1 VVFVF
6 LCGGVSLLH
15 PNFYL
20 NRVLLVLVTNHD
32 DFVRI
37 SDIDSIIH
45 YYQLH
50 DSWWSILLN
59 SPLALFSGIL
69 RPFIWE
75 AEGAAAVL
83 ASVENLVMMVLLLTS
98 MFTWRKPFT
107 NKMLVLSVV
116 VYVVM
121 LCIFLALS
129 TPNFGTL
136 SRYRVG
142 FLPFLIFIISY
153 RNPLLVYLAN
163 RFTLVR

>member
-1 VVFVF
+1 VGFVF

-20 NRVLLVLVTNHD
+20 SRVLSVLVTNHD

-37 SDIDSIIH
+37 SDADAIIH

-50 DSWWSILLN
+50 DSWWSVLIN
-59 SPLALFSGIL
+59 SPLALFSGVL

-75 AEGAAAVL
+75 AEGAAAVF
-83 ASVENLVMMVLLLTS
+83 AAVENLVIMVLLLTS

-107 NKMLVLSVV
+107 NKMLTLSVM
-116 VYVVM
+116 VYVVL

-153 RNPLLVYLAN
+153 RNPLIVYLTN
-163 RFTLVR
+163 RFQFLR